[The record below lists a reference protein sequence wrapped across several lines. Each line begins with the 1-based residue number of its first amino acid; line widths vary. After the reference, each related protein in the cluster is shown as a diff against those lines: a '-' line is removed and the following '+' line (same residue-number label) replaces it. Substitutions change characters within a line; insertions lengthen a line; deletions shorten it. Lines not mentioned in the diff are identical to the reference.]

1 MKFDNIKELFD
12 KENFSAWVNEH
23 KRQVAVGCIA
33 ACLVIAAGASVI
45 SSSSSK
51 EDGKRC

>member
-23 KRQVAVGCIA
+23 KQSGGRRLYRSLSRDCRRSQ
-33 ACLVIAAGASVI
+33 
-45 SSSSSK
+45 
-51 EDGKRC
+51 RHQQQ